1 MTCTP
6 PGTGVPTASV
16 FCVPVPFRHPP
27 VQAAHMSRYPSP
39 RAAVGWRGASALLLL
54 LAGCGNSGT
63 LENPADLILTGGV
76 IWTGDDASPRAEALA
91 IRGERIM
98 AVGSDREI
106 RALAGSSSRRIDL
119 AGRFVT
125 PGFIDN
131 HTHFN
136 RAGELLL
143 GVNLLEVVDAEGLV
157 AEVGAT
163 AERLPPG
170 AWMVGGM
177 WGAYAE
183 WGTSS
188 TGGEEEGAPG
198 LPPTPFRPD
207 RSLIDPVSGDNPALL
222 WNWNQSQVLANT
234 AALEAAGADC
244 SWAGVEC
251 ENGSMT
257 GRVSGNAVDRLRAA
271 IPPKTMDQR
280 LAEGRAALA
289 DMAQYGV
296 TTFFDITPPEQV
308 GVYHALKQRGEL
320 TARVNMRM
328 VLDSWDEM
336 RDAGIVEGLGDD
348 WIRYQGLKGF
358 VDGIMGNSQ
367 ARFYEPYLTTGVR
380 GLWRNASNTG
390 YVTNQGSGMDP
401 AGNMER
407 LVFGADSAGF
417 NPRVHAIGDEAI
429 DSIMV
434 IMDRVMQVNGPRE
447 GRRFAIIHNQVIRGP
462 ETAARQAEL
471 GLIAEMQPYHTIDD
485 MRWMELRIGGRGR
498 WAYAFRT
505 LHDAGVLL
513 SFGSD
518 WPGTN
523 ASWYTVNPLDG
534 IYAAVTRQTLSGE
547 PEGGWFPEERID
559 VETALRA
566 YTVNNA
572 WVAGE
577 EDRKGQLREG
587 FLADLAVLERNP
599 FEVEPLTLKD
609 IRVAYTI
616 VGGRVVWER

>member
-1 MTCTP
+1 MPQGTP
-6 PGTGVPTASV
+6 SHLHGRGVPR
-16 FCVPVPFRHPP
+16 PGR
-27 VQAAHMSRYPSP
+27 
-39 RAAVGWRGASALLLL
+39 LLL
-54 LAGCGNSGT
+54 LALTAAVVACGGAGP
-63 LENPADLILTGGV
+63 ENPADLILTGGR
-76 IWTGDDASPRAEALA
+76 IWTGDEERPWADAVA
-91 IRGERIM
+91 IRGDRIL
-98 AVGSDREI
+98 AVGSD
-106 RALAGSSSRRIDL
+106 ADVRRLEGTGTRSIDL
-119 AGRFVT
+119 AGRFVS

-143 GVNLLEVVDAEGLV
+143 GVNLLEVVDADGLV
-157 AEVGAT
+157 REVRET
-163 AERLPPG
+163 ADRLPAG

-183 WGTSS
+183 WGMNA
-188 TGGEEEGAPG
+188 TGGEEGAPEA
-198 LPPTPFRPD
+198 PTEPFRPD
-207 RSLIDPVSGDNPALL
+207 RALIDPVSGDNPALL

-234 AALEAAGADC
+234 LALEAAGADC
-244 SWAGVEC
+244 SWAGVAC
-251 ENGSMT
+251 EGGSMT
-257 GRVSGNAVDRLRAA
+257 GRVSGDAVARIRGA
-271 IPPKTMDQR
+271 IPPKTMEQR
-280 LAEGRAALA
+280 LAEARAALA

-308 GVYHALKQRGEL
+308 GVYHALKQRGDL

-328 VLDSWDEM
+328 VLDTWDEM

-380 GLWRNASNTG
+380 GLWRNATNTG

-429 DSIMV
+429 DSIVV

-462 ETAARQAEL
+462 ETARRQAEL
-471 GLIAEMQPYHTIDD
+471 GIIAEMQPYHTIDD

-559 VETALRA
+559 VETALKA

-577 EDRKGQLREG
+577 EDRKGKVKEG

-599 FEVEPLTLKD
+599 FEVEPLELKD
-609 IRVAYTI
+609 IRVDYTV
-616 VGGRVVWER
+616 VGGRVVHERSGS

>member
-1 MTCTP
+1 MSGQLRP
-6 PGTGVPTASV
+6 PASL
-16 FCVPVPFRHPP
+16 PVPG
-27 VQAAHMSRYPSP
+27 
-39 RAAVGWRGASALLLL
+39 AVRTGLLLVSV
-54 LAGCGNSGT
+54 LAAACSAGNT
-63 LENPADLILTGGV
+63 LENPADLVLTGGV
-76 IWTGDDASPRAEALA
+76 VWTGDPARPTAQAVA
-91 IRGERIM
+91 IRGERII
-98 AVGSDREI
+98 AVGSDTEI
-106 RALAGSSSRRIDL
+106 QALAGGSTRRIDL
-119 AGRFVT
+119 AGRFVS

-143 GVNLLEVVDAEGLV
+143 GVNLLEVVDADGLV
-157 AEVGAT
+157 AEVRET

-183 WGTSS
+183 WEMND
-188 TGGEEEGAPG
+188 TGGEEGAPAA
-198 LPPTPFRPD
+198 PSEPFDPD

-222 WNWNQSQVLANT
+222 WNWNQSLVLANT
-234 AALEAAGADC
+234 LALEAAGADC

-251 ENGSMT
+251 RDGSMT
-257 GRVSGNAVDRLRAA
+257 GRVSGDAVARIRGA
-271 IPPKTMDQR
+271 IPPKTMEQR

-328 VLDSWDEM
+328 TLDTWDEM

-429 DSIMV
+429 DSIVV

-447 GRRFAIIHNQVIRGP
+447 DRRFAIIHNQVIRGP
-462 ETAARQAEL
+462 ETARRQAEL
-471 GLIAEMQPYHTIDD
+471 GIIAEMQPYHTIDD

-559 VETALRA
+559 VETALKA

-577 EDRKGQLREG
+577 EDRKGMVKEG
-587 FLADLAVLERNP
+587 FLADLAVLEQNP
-599 FEVEPLTLKD
+599 FEVEPLRLKD
-609 IRVAYTI
+609 VQVDYTV